1 MSTISTFVAMLSA
14 FQLWQRQGS
23 DLGGGGELPGD
34 RLMDGIAFSIEWGR
48 TV

>member
-1 MSTISTFVAMLSA
+1 MT
-14 FQLWQRQGS
+14 WGE
-23 DLGGGGELPGD
+23 GGGELPGD